1 MNLNYIDYLELFGAL
16 VTSIGGAAV
25 VIIAISKW
33 FGDLTAKTLFEKF
46 RSEKEKE
53 LEGIKNE
60 YNKELEKSKSNL
72 EKARSLFFRYSEK
85 QFELYNELWKVLLYT
100 KNQADSLW
108 LDVRPEKL
116 PAFSEQIKNTK
127 NAINDNMLLIEEKHY
142 KKLMKLIEQFEQ
154 FQFGKQ
160 KLINVSS
167 ESFASARNDFSKEEV
182 ARVIDNN
189 RATKDAYNSTI
200 DRKST
205 RLNSSHIPLSRM
217 PSSA

>member
-1 MNLNYIDYLELFGAL
+1 MNLNYIDYLELIGAL

-25 VIIAISKW
+25 IIIAISKW
-33 FGDLTAKTLFEKF
+33 FGDLTAKTLFEKY

-53 LEGIKNE
+53 LEVIKNS
-60 YNKELEKSKSNL
+60 YNKELIKIKANL
-72 EKARSLFFRYSEK
+72 DKAKALFFRYSEK

-108 LDVRPEKL
+108 LDVRPEKI

-160 KLINVSS
+160 KLVNVSS
-167 ESFASARNDFSKEEV
+167 ESFEEAPYDFNKNEV
-182 ARVIDNN
+182 ERVIASNKE
-189 RATKDAYNSTI
+189 TKDAYNSTI
-200 DRKST
+200 MEIGKSF
-205 RLNSSHIPLSRM
+205 RSQIKG
-217 PSSA
+217 